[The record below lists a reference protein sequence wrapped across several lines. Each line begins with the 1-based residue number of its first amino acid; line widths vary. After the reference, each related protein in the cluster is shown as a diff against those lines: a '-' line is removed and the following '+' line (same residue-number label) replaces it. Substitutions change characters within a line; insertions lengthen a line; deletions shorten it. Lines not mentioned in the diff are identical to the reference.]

1 MYEGGIFNG
10 IDSSR
15 LDEVK
20 SIFEEQVA
28 ATDGERGTIMER
40 NKLVMR
46 RVVSAL
52 SPLKSVETAVPPR
65 VTADDIRGERMERFG
80 REIEGKQAEF
90 NQLMNTPK
98 PTKPDFSDG
107 QEDQPIGGE
116 MDNLLAQAIARR
128 ERDYSAAISTHDV
141 SAAQDWV
148 GAKQTPPVTPHG
160 QPIKIGE
167 SPMKLDVEEI
177 PGKRKVTFNEVA
189 EVAPTF
195 SEETELSSFLSA
207 ISAAPEPKENI
218 SDDALLQSIVRIES
232 MLREILQIARSKQ

>member
-20 SIFEEQVA
+20 SIFEQQVA
-28 ATDGERGTIMER
+28 ETDGVSGTVMEK
-40 NKLVMR
+40 NKTVMR

-52 SPLKSVETAVPPR
+52 GPLKSVEAAVPPR
-65 VTADDIRGERMERFG
+65 VTADDIRGERLERFG
-80 REIEGKQAEF
+80 RDMEGKQAEF

-98 PTKPDFSDG
+98 PSRPDFSDG

-128 ERDYSAAISTHDV
+128 ERDFNVALSTHDV
-141 SAAQDWV
+141 SAAQEWV
-148 GAKQTPPVTPHG
+148 GAKQVPPATPHG

-167 SPMKLDVEEI
+167 SPVKLDVEEL
-177 PGKRKVTFNEVA
+177 PGKRKVTFNEIA
-189 EVAPTF
+189 EVAPTR

-207 ISAAPEPKENI
+207 ISVPHAEKGKPETD
-218 SDDALLQSIVRIES
+218 SVVDALHRIEV
-232 MLREILQIARSKQ
+232 MLSELLEIARRQ